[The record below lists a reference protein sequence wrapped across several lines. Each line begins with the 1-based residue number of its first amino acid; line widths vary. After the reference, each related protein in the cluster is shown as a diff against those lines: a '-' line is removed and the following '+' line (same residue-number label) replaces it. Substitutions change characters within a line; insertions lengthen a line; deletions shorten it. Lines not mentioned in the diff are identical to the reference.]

1 MTSQSPPAG
10 RAKGTSVV
18 VSLPIVESPTLL
30 VVDDDEA
37 VLALLSEQL
46 SGQGY
51 HVIRASDGIE
61 ALDKVRQERPDMVI
75 LDLVLPGME
84 GSEVILQMRSDKN
97 LMRIPVIVITGAN
110 VGGAKAEILSSF
122 SIPALSKPWQESEL
136 LDRVEGAFLGATAFS
151 R

>member
-1 MTSQSPPAG
+1 
-10 RAKGTSVV
+10 
-18 VSLPIVESPTLL
+18 
-30 VVDDDEA
+30 
-37 VLALLSEQL
+37 
-46 SGQGY
+46 
-51 HVIRASDGIE
+51 
-61 ALDKVRQERPDMVI
+61 MVI

-84 GSEVILQMRSDKN
+84 GTEVILQMRGDKD